1 MRFLLGFPMMRTEAA
16 ALKLRTEAAGLKT
29 IAILEALKGIVVLLA
44 AAGVVSLVHEHAQA
58 VFEEI
63 VRQFHLNPASRYP
76 RIFLDA
82 ISSLSNTKLW
92 LLALGAALYSTIRFA
107 EAYGLWHARAWGEW
121 LGVVSGCLYLPV
133 EVYEL
138 MLGVSLVKVV
148 LFVTN
153 LLIVAFLAR
162 TLYHTRQRVSAYRA
176 LQL

>member
-1 MRFLLGFPMMRTEAA
+1 M
-16 ALKLRTEAAGLKT
+16 KTEAAGLKT

-82 ISSLSNTKLW
+82 ISSLSSTKLW
-92 LLALGAALYSTIRFA
+92 LLAVGASLYSTIRFA
-107 EAYGLWHARAWGEW
+107 EAYGLWHARAWAEW
-121 LGVVSGCLYLPV
+121 LGVVSGSLYLPV

-138 MLGVSLVKVV
+138 LIGVTFVKVV

-153 LLIVAFLAR
+153 LLIVVFLGR
-162 TLYHTRQRVSAYRA
+162 TLYHSRQRVGAYRA
-176 LQL
+176 SSFS

>member
-1 MRFLLGFPMMRTEAA
+1 MVRSET
-16 ALKLRTEAAGLKT
+16 AGLKT

-82 ISSLSNTKLW
+82 ISSLSSTKLW
-92 LLALGAALYSTIRFA
+92 LLAAGASVYSTIRFA

-121 LGVVSGCLYLPV
+121 LGVISGSLYLPI
-133 EVYEL
+133 EIYEL
-138 MLGVSLVKVV
+138 LIGVSPVKVV
-148 LFVTN
+148 LLLTN
-153 LLIVAFLAR
+153 LIIVGFLGR
-162 TLYHTRQRVSAYRA
+162 TLYQTRQRVGTYRA
-176 LQL
+176 SSF